1 MQTPLNIRDANLGDV
16 TRLARLHG
24 ELFQPGWDADSFV
37 ALMQG
42 ANAIALLAEAGAPA
56 SDAGFIVC
64 RVVVDEAE
72 ILTIGVAQSWQRHG
86 IAARLM
92 AEALERATQGGATR
106 MFLEVAADNGPAQS
120 LYAGLGFVEVG
131 RRSRYYDR
139 PGKDGADA
147 VIMAKVLAP

>member
-1 MQTPLNIRDANLGDV
+1 MQTPLIIRDATLKDAP
-16 TRLARLHG
+16 RLARLHR

-37 ALMQG
+37 ALLQG

-56 SDAGFIVC
+56 CDAGFIVC

-72 ILTIGVAQSWQRHG
+72 ILTVGVAPSWQRHG

-92 AEALERATQGGATR
+92 TEALGRAAQRGATR
-106 MFLEVAADNGPAQS
+106 MFLEVAADNVPAQT
-120 LYAGLGFVEVG
+120 LYARLGFLEVG
-131 RRSRYYDR
+131 RRSKYYDH

-147 VIMAKVLAP
+147 VIMAKVLAQ